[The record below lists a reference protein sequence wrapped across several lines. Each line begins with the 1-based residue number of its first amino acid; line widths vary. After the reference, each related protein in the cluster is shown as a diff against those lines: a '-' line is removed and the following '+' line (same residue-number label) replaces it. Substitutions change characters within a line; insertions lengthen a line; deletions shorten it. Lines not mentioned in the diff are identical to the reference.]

1 MNRRSPV
8 ALILGILAAAPG
20 CRREAQ
26 RPEAAGKAPVEVRV
40 AAVEETSAGGAKEA
54 PGIVAARQSAD
65 ITARTAATLVGVFV
79 HEGDL
84 VREGQ
89 KLAELDSRDLEARIA
104 AAKAEDRSASAE
116 KERVDRLAGTGAAT
130 PREKEVASSSAAAA
144 RAALAEARAGLS
156 YLRPAAPFSGRVTSV
171 PVHAGDHVTPGQRLV
186 LLESDSGFEVQA
198 AVDGTSAPQLVP
210 GRKVDARVDGLP
222 QALPAVVR
230 SLSPAGDPET
240 HRFLL
245 RADLPRDARLR
256 SGTYAAVELP
266 DASAASRRAV
276 PASAIVERGGLTGV
290 FVAVGEKAF
299 LRWIAAGPREGNL
312 VVVRSG
318 LEPGEKVILSPGDL
332 VDGAPVRIV
341 ER

>member
-8 ALILGILAAAPG
+8 ALVLGILAAAPG
-20 CRREAQ
+20 CRRELR
-26 RPEAAGKAPVEVRV
+26 RPEAAGKTPVEVRV
-40 AAVEETSAGGAKEA
+40 AAVEETGAGGTREA
-54 PGIVAARQSAD
+54 PGVVAARQSAD
-65 ITARTAATLVGVFV
+65 VTARSAATLLGVFV
-79 HEGDL
+79 REGDL

-89 KLAELDSRDLEARIA
+89 KLAELDSRDVEARIA
-104 AAKAEDRSASAE
+104 AAQAEERSASAE
-116 KERVDRLAGTGAAT
+116 KERVDRLAGNRAAT
-130 PREKEVASSSAAAA
+130 PREQEVASSSAAAA

-156 YLRPAAPFSGRVTSV
+156 YLRPAAPFAGRVASV

-198 AVDGTSAPQLVP
+198 AVDGSAVPQLVA
-210 GRKVDARVDGLP
+210 GRKLDARIDGLP
-222 QALPAVVR
+222 QALPAVVG
-230 SLSPAGDPET
+230 SVSPAGDPET

-256 SGTYAAVELP
+256 SGTYATVELP
-266 DASAASRRAV
+266 DASAVTRRAV

-290 FVAVGEKAF
+290 FVAEGETAF
-299 LRWIAAGPREGNL
+299 LRWISAGPREGNL

-318 LEPGEKVILSPGDL
+318 LEAGEKVILSPGGL
-332 VDGAPVRIV
+332 VDGAPIRV